1 MRISG
6 STGTRSRREV
16 KDLNEYSRIWSLL
29 GETTLSLGRKRRNE
43 ERVLRGGGAVKGR
56 PGWGPGSLEALCQ
69 GEIRQEQEKLRDR
82 QVSAHQ
88 GQWDGGDGLKVY
100 ISVLHGELGLDNDAA
115 GKKEQ

>member
-1 MRISG
+1 MRSEFC
-6 STGTRSRREV
+6 EV
-16 KDLNEYSRIWSLL
+16 
-29 GETTLSLGRKRRNE
+29 G
-43 ERVLRGGGAVKGR
+43 GR